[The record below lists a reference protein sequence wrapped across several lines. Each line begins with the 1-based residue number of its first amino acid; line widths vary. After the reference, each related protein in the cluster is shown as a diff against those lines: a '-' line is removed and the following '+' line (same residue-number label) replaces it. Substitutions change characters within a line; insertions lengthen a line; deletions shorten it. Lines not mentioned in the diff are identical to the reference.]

1 MVFNVVARNQDDH
14 TKNISF
20 LMNKNGVWR
29 LSPAYDISW
38 SYNPEGLWTSQHQMS
53 INNKWSDITMED
65 LLIVASAMNIKKPR
79 EIIEK
84 VIDVVAHWPDYATPL
99 EIPKE
104 TIETIN
110 STLITRL

>member
-1 MVFNVVARNQDDH
+1 MD
-14 TKNISF
+14 
-20 LMNKNGVWR
+20 
-29 LSPAYDISW
+29 
-38 SYNPEGLWTSQHQMS
+38 
-53 INNKWSDITMED
+53 D
-65 LLIVASAMNIKKPR
+65 LLAVASAMNIKKPR